1 MCPVS
6 TCEIK
11 QCIQFR
17 LLISLNC
24 LASNGSGVHLLKPT
38 SKRKRTARE
47 MQDAQTREELER
59 VMYEENSQKIDEQTN
74 TIEQLH
80 LKLQEAQESA
90 DKNE

>member
-1 MCPVS
+1 
-6 TCEIK
+6 
-11 QCIQFR
+11 
-17 LLISLNC
+17 
-24 LASNGSGVHLLKPT
+24 
-38 SKRKRTARE
+38 

-74 TIEQLH
+74 TIEQLQ